1 MKERKLEILGI
12 LSIAISFL
20 VVVSMLGYNSFE
32 DPGISP
38 NVLVE
43 NPMGILGVFIAY
55 FFIKFS
61 FGYSSFFLPILG
73 MIWGWWFFSN
83 KDRSSL
89 KRISAYLLCAMI
101 LISISLGLLEINT
114 FSNSEI
120 DFNYSGLIG
129 GNIANLLASFFG
141 IIGTIVILLTS
152 WLILIRGYF
161 SWSFYVPFE
170 SVINLI
176 KKKSEDRKITSI
188 EKKTEK
194 EKRLHT
200 KDLIKKIEEKQ
211 KEENYHSVS
220 NNKHEGKN
228 TDDEKIDD
236 LKNENRSNDE
246 NKVVEDVDG
255 GTVEDVDG
263 GTVVEDVDGGTVVED
278 VDGGTV
284 VEDVDGGTVVEDVD
298 NSLSENASNQKL
310 ESEFDKI
317 EEQGQ
322 TSEISSD
329 KNIEVGEVVKEEEVN
344 IDELQERKAPKRK
357 YQLPS
362 SDLLEMPIKIQEG
375 MSKDE
380 LVDRANFL
388 TQSLETFGVVGK
400 VVNVSPGPVITLFEV
415 EPAEGVRVNKFVQ
428 LSDDLARVMEASRVR
443 VIAPI
448 PGKSSVGIEIPNKD
462 PDTVF
467 FRSIINSE
475 KFAESDAELTLA
487 IGKTTS
493 GEIST
498 LNLAKMPHLLI
509 AGTTGSGKSV
519 CLNTIICSLLYNS
532 TPEELKFV
540 IVDPKKVEMTLYKS
554 LKGYHL
560 LGMEDFEES
569 IVTKPDNATLALRA
583 VEKEMSR
590 RYDTLADAV
599 VRNIQEYNAKKV
611 ASSEE
616 IMPYIVVVVDELADL
631 MMLNAKEVE
640 QPIARLAQLARA
652 VGIHL
657 VIATQRPSVD
667 VITGLIKA
675 NFPSRIAFQVASKID
690 SRTILDMPGAEKLIG
705 RGDMLYLGS
714 GSSEPVRLHNAFLSI
729 NEVEAIMDHILSQPK
744 SEELVLESVREQTTI
759 DADSGDNAEG
769 DDELLNEAIKLVI
782 IHQQGSISLI
792 QRRMKVGYS
801 RAARL
806 IDRMEQLGV
815 VGSFTGSKARE
826 VMVDETY
833 LEMINDD

>member
-1 MKERKLEILGI
+1 MKERRLEILGI
-12 LSIAISFL
+12 LCMATSFL
-20 VVVSMLGYNSFE
+20 ALISMVGYNPYE

-38 NVLVE
+38 NVKVE

-61 FGYSSFFLPILG
+61 FGYSSFLLPVLG
-73 MIWGWWFFSN
+73 SVWGWWFFS
-83 KDRSSL
+83 KREASILS
-89 KRISAYLLCAMI
+89 RISGYLLGVML
-101 LISISLGLLEINT
+101 LISVTLGLFEIGIY
-114 FSNSEI
+114 SSSGIE
-120 DFNYSGLIG
+120 FNYSGLIG
-129 GNIANLLASFFG
+129 GNLANFLVSFFG
-141 IIGTIVILLTS
+141 MIGSSIILLTS
-152 WLILIRGYF
+152 WLVLIRGYF
-161 SWSFYVPFE
+161 SWSFYGPFD
-170 SVINLI
+170 SLTNFI
-176 KKKSEDRKITSI
+176 KKRQEDRKLVSV
-188 EKKTEK
+188 EQASEK
-194 EKRLHT
+194 EKRRHT
-200 KDLIKKIEEKQ
+200 LDLMQKIDEKQEQDMIVQENDIETTEDDLIGIGE
-211 KEENYHSVS
+211 
-220 NNKHEGKN
+220 
-228 TDDEKIDD
+228 IDATP
-236 LKNENRSNDE
+236 E
-246 NKVVEDVDG
+246 
-255 GTVEDVDG
+255 
-263 GTVVEDVDGGTVVED
+263 
-278 VDGGTV
+278 
-284 VEDVDGGTVVEDVD
+284 
-298 NSLSENASNQKL
+298 QKL
-310 ESEFDKI
+310 EKPSEEIFNATGSTSGFSSAPVPEDSFYDETKNI
-317 EEQGQ
+317 DDIKDMSVEEENQQ
-322 TSEISSD
+322 ILETTEPSEPND
-329 KNIEVGEVVKEEEVN
+329 ENIEVGEVVTEEEVN
-344 IDELQERKAPKRK
+344 IDELEARKAPKRK

-362 SDLLEMPIKIQEG
+362 SDLLEIPVKVQDGI
-375 MSKDE
+375 SKDA
-380 LVDRANFL
+380 LVERANFL

-448 PGKSSVGIEIPNKD
+448 PGKSSVGIEIPNRN

-475 KFAESDAELTLA
+475 KFAESDSELSLA

-498 LNLAKMPHLLI
+498 LDLVKMPHLLI

-519 CLNTIICSLLYNS
+519 CLNTIICSLLYRAN
-532 TPEELKFV
+532 PDELKFV
-540 IVDPKKVEMTLYKS
+540 IIDPKKVEMTLYKG

-560 LGMEDFEES
+560 LGMEDFDES
-569 IVTKPDNATLALRA
+569 IVTKPENATLALRA
-583 VEKEMSR
+583 VEKEMGS
-590 RYDTLADAV
+590 RYDTLAEAV
-599 VRNIQEYNAKKV
+599 VRNIQEYNSKMEA
-611 ASSEE
+611 EGE
-616 IMPYIVVVVDELADL
+616 PIMPYIVVVVDELADL

-690 SRTILDMPGAEKLIG
+690 SRTIIDTSGAEKLIG

-714 GSSEPVRLHNAFLSI
+714 GSSELVRLHNAFLSI
-729 NEVEAIMDHILSQPK
+729 GEIEAIMDHIKSQPQTD
-744 SEELVLESVREQTTI
+744 ELVLESVREQTTL
-759 DADSGDNAEG
+759 DDDSGEIGED
-769 DDELLNEAIKLVI
+769 DDELLNEAINLVV

-806 IDRMEQLGV
+806 IDRMEQLGI
-815 VGSFTGSKARE
+815 VGPFTGSKARE

-833 LEMINDD
+833 LQMIDD

>member
-1 MKERKLEILGI
+1 MKERKFEILGV
-12 LSIAISFL
+12 LCIAISSL
-20 VVVSMLGYNSFE
+20 VIISMMGYSSFE

-38 NVLVE
+38 NVKVD

-61 FGYSSFFLPILG
+61 FGYSSYILPFLGIV
-73 MIWGWWFFSN
+73 WGWWFFSN

-89 KRISAYLLCAMI
+89 SRVSAYLLYGMV
-101 LISISLGLLEINT
+101 LISISLGILEISI
-114 FSNSEI
+114 SNEGQI
-120 DFNYSGLIG
+120 DFSYSGLIG
-129 GNIANLLASFFG
+129 GNLANFLSSFFG
-141 IIGTIVILLTS
+141 IIGSIIIVITS
-152 WLILIRGYF
+152 WLIIIRGYF
-161 SWSFYVPFE
+161 SWSLYSPFNFL
-170 SVINLI
+170 INLI
-176 KKKSEDRKITSI
+176 KKKNEDRKIIST

-211 KEENYHSVS
+211 KEEQYHESSQVIQD
-220 NNKHEGKN
+220 G
-228 TDDEKIDD
+228 TDDEIEVDNEEINSEENNSVENVDREGAYKEEDIENINEGLNDVIDPQ
-236 LKNENRSNDE
+236 LASESNNELETQENIEQSFDE
-246 NKVVEDVDG
+246 NE
-255 GTVEDVDG
+255 
-263 GTVVEDVDGGTVVED
+263 
-278 VDGGTV
+278 
-284 VEDVDGGTVVEDVD
+284 
-298 NSLSENASNQKL
+298 QK
-310 ESEFDKI
+310 D
-317 EEQGQ
+317 
-322 TSEISSD
+322 
-329 KNIEVGEVVKEEEVN
+329 IEVGEVVKEQEVN
-344 IDELQERKAPKRK
+344 IDELEERKAPKRK

-448 PGKSSVGIEIPNKD
+448 PGKSSVGIEIPNMN

-475 KFAESDAELTLA
+475 KFAESDGELTLA

-532 TPEELKFV
+532 TPDELKFV
-540 IVDPKKVEMTLYKS
+540 IIDPKKVEMTLYKS

-590 RYDTLADAV
+590 RYDILADAV
-599 VRNIQEYNAKKV
+599 VRNIQEFNAKKV
-611 ASSEE
+611 ASNEE

-690 SRTILDMPGAEKLIG
+690 SRTIIDMPGAEKLIG

-729 NEVEAIMDHILSQPK
+729 NEVEAIMDHIQTQPK
-744 SEELVLESVREQTTI
+744 SEELILESVREQSTI
-759 DADSGDNAEG
+759 DADSGDSTDV
-769 DDELLNEAIKLVI
+769 DDELLNEAIKLVV

-806 IDRMEQLGV
+806 IDRMEQLGI
-815 VGSFTGSKARE
+815 VGPFTGSKARE

-833 LEMINDD
+833 LEMIDD

>member
-1 MKERKLEILGI
+1 MKERRLEILGI
-12 LSIAISFL
+12 LCMATSFL
-20 VVVSMLGYNSFE
+20 ALISMVGYNPYE

-38 NVLVE
+38 NVKVE

-61 FGYSSFFLPILG
+61 FGYSSFLLPVLG
-73 MIWGWWFFSN
+73 SVWGWWFFS
-83 KDRSSL
+83 KREASILS
-89 KRISAYLLCAMI
+89 RISGYLLGVML
-101 LISISLGLLEINT
+101 LISVTLGLFEIGMY
-114 FSNSEI
+114 SSSGIE
-120 DFNYSGLIG
+120 FNYSGLIG
-129 GNIANLLASFFG
+129 GNLANFLVSFFG
-141 IIGTIVILLTS
+141 MIGSSIILLTS
-152 WLILIRGYF
+152 WLVLIRGYF
-161 SWSFYVPFE
+161 SWSFYGPFN
-170 SVINLI
+170 SLTNFI
-176 KKKSEDRKITSI
+176 KKRQEDRKLVSVEQTS
-188 EKKTEK
+188 EK
-194 EKRLHT
+194 EKRRHT
-200 KDLIKKIEEKQ
+200 LDLMQKIDEKQEQDMIVQENDIETTEDDLIGIGE
-211 KEENYHSVS
+211 
-220 NNKHEGKN
+220 
-228 TDDEKIDD
+228 IDATP
-236 LKNENRSNDE
+236 E
-246 NKVVEDVDG
+246 
-255 GTVEDVDG
+255 
-263 GTVVEDVDGGTVVED
+263 
-278 VDGGTV
+278 
-284 VEDVDGGTVVEDVD
+284 
-298 NSLSENASNQKL
+298 QKL
-310 ESEFDKI
+310 EKPSEEIFNATGSTSGFSSATVPEDSFYDETKNI
-317 EEQGQ
+317 DDIKDMSVEEENQQ
-322 TSEISSD
+322 ILETTEPSEPND
-329 KNIEVGEVVKEEEVN
+329 ENIEVGEVVTEEEVN
-344 IDELQERKAPKRK
+344 IDELEARKAPKRK

-362 SDLLEMPIKIQEG
+362 SDLLEIPVKVQDGI
-375 MSKDE
+375 SKDA
-380 LVDRANFL
+380 LVERANFL

-448 PGKSSVGIEIPNKD
+448 PGKSSVGIEIPNRN

-475 KFAESDAELTLA
+475 KFAESDSELSLA

-498 LNLAKMPHLLI
+498 LDLVKMPHLLI

-519 CLNTIICSLLYNS
+519 CLNTIICSLLYRAN
-532 TPEELKFV
+532 PDELKFV
-540 IVDPKKVEMTLYKS
+540 IIDPKKVEMTLYKG

-560 LGMEDFEES
+560 LGMEDFDES
-569 IVTKPDNATLALRA
+569 IVTKPENATLALRA
-583 VEKEMSR
+583 VEKEMGR
-590 RYDTLADAV
+590 RYDTLAEAV
-599 VRNIQEYNAKKV
+599 VRNIQEYNSKMEA
-611 ASSEE
+611 EGE
-616 IMPYIVVVVDELADL
+616 PIMPYIVVVVDELADL

-690 SRTILDMPGAEKLIG
+690 SRTIIDTSGAEKLIG

-714 GSSEPVRLHNAFLSI
+714 GSSELVRLHNAFLSI
-729 NEVEAIMDHILSQPK
+729 GEIEAIMDHIKSQPQTD
-744 SEELVLESVREQTTI
+744 ELVLESVREQTTL
-759 DADSGDNAEG
+759 DDDSGEIGED
-769 DDELLNEAIKLVI
+769 DDELLNEAINLVV

-806 IDRMEQLGV
+806 IDRMEQLGI
-815 VGSFTGSKARE
+815 VGPFTGSKARE

-833 LEMINDD
+833 LQMIDD

>member
-1 MKERKLEILGI
+1 MKERRLEILGI
-12 LSIAISFL
+12 LCMATSFL
-20 VVVSMLGYNSFE
+20 AVISMVGYNPYE

-38 NVLVE
+38 NVKVE

-61 FGYSSFFLPILG
+61 FGYSSFLLPVLG
-73 MIWGWWFFSN
+73 SVWGWWFFS
-83 KDRSSL
+83 KREASILS
-89 KRISAYLLCAMI
+89 RISGYLLGVML
-101 LISISLGLLEINT
+101 LISVTLGLVEIGIY
-114 FSNSEI
+114 SSSGIE
-120 DFNYSGLIG
+120 FNYSGLIG
-129 GNIANLLASFFG
+129 GNLANFLVSFFG
-141 IIGTIVILLTS
+141 LIGSSIILLTS
-152 WLILIRGYF
+152 WLVLLRGYF
-161 SWSFYVPFE
+161 SWSFYGPFD
-170 SVINLI
+170 SLTNFI
-176 KKKSEDRKITSI
+176 KKRQEDRKLVSV
-188 EKKTEK
+188 EQASEK
-194 EKRLHT
+194 EKRRHT
-200 KDLIKKIEEKQ
+200 LDLMQKIDEKQEQDMIVQENDIETNEDDLIGSGEIDATPEPLEKPSEEIFNATGSTSGFSSAPVPEDSFYDETKNIDNI
-211 KEENYHSVS
+211 KDMNVEEENQQIL
-220 NNKHEGKN
+220 ET
-228 TDDEKIDD
+228 TDPSEP
-236 LKNENRSNDE
+236 NDE
-246 NKVVEDVDG
+246 
-255 GTVEDVDG
+255 
-263 GTVVEDVDGGTVVED
+263 
-278 VDGGTV
+278 
-284 VEDVDGGTVVEDVD
+284 
-298 NSLSENASNQKL
+298 
-310 ESEFDKI
+310 
-317 EEQGQ
+317 
-322 TSEISSD
+322 
-329 KNIEVGEVVKEEEVN
+329 NIEVGEVVTEEEVN
-344 IDELQERKAPKRK
+344 IDELEARKAPKRK

-362 SDLLEMPIKIQEG
+362 SDLLEIPVKVQDGI
-375 MSKDE
+375 SKDA
-380 LVDRANFL
+380 LVERANFL

-448 PGKSSVGIEIPNKD
+448 PGKSSVGIEIPNRN

-475 KFAESDAELTLA
+475 KFAESDSELSLA

-498 LNLAKMPHLLI
+498 LDLVKMPHLLI

-519 CLNTIICSLLYNS
+519 CLNTIICSLLYRAN
-532 TPEELKFV
+532 PDELKFV
-540 IVDPKKVEMTLYKS
+540 IIDPKKVEMTLYKG

-560 LGMEDFEES
+560 LGMEDFDES
-569 IVTKPDNATLALRA
+569 IVTKPENATLALRA
-583 VEKEMSR
+583 VEKEMGR
-590 RYDTLADAV
+590 RYDTLAEAV
-599 VRNIQEYNAKKV
+599 VRNIQEYNSKMEA
-611 ASSEE
+611 EGE
-616 IMPYIVVVVDELADL
+616 PIMPYIVVVVDELADL

-690 SRTILDMPGAEKLIG
+690 SRTIIDTSGAEKLIG

-714 GSSEPVRLHNAFLSI
+714 GSSELVRLHNAFLSI
-729 NEVEAIMDHILSQPK
+729 GEIEAIMDHIKSQPQTD
-744 SEELVLESVREQTTI
+744 ELVLESVREQTTL
-759 DADSGDNAEG
+759 DDDSGEIGED
-769 DDELLNEAIKLVI
+769 DDELLNEAINLVV

-815 VGSFTGSKARE
+815 VGPFTGSKARE

-833 LEMINDD
+833 LQMIDD